1 MLLKRRIFLP
11 QRRKGAKVA
20 KKMPSKDIL
29 DELSHTVIGA
39 CIEVHRLLG
48 PGLLESI
55 YVECLAAELSRLEI
69 PVKREVIVPIR
80 YKGKTLSKPL
90 RLDLLVDDCLIVEAK
105 SVDTL
110 LPVHSAQLLTYL
122 KMTDVKLG
130 LLLNFNVVVMRDG
143 IKRIVNGL

>member
-1 MLLKRRIFLP
+1 
-11 QRRKGAKVA
+11 
-20 KKMPSKDIL
+20 MPSKDIL

-80 YKGKTLSKPL
+80 YKGKELSKPL
-90 RLDLLVDDCLIVEAK
+90 RLDLLVDECLIVEAK
-105 SVDTL
+105 SVDAL

-122 KMTDVKLG
+122 KMTEVKLG

>member
-1 MLLKRRIFLP
+1 
-11 QRRKGAKVA
+11 
-20 KKMPSKDIL
+20 MPSKDIL
-29 DELSHTVIGA
+29 DELSHKVIGA

-55 YVECLAAELSRLEI
+55 YIECLAAELSELEI
-69 PVKREVIVPIR
+69 PVKREVIIPTR

>member
-1 MLLKRRIFLP
+1 
-11 QRRKGAKVA
+11 
-20 KKMPSKDIL
+20 MPSKDIL

-55 YVECLAAELSRLEI
+55 YIECLAAELSELEI
-69 PVKREVIVPIR
+69 PVKREVIIPTR

-105 SVDTL
+105 SVDAL

-122 KMTDVKLG
+122 KMTEVKLG

>member
-1 MLLKRRIFLP
+1 
-11 QRRKGAKVA
+11 VS
-20 KKMPSKDIL
+20 SKDIL
-29 DELSHTVIGA
+29 DELSHKVIGA

-55 YVECLAAELSRLEI
+55 YVECLAAELSALGV
-69 PVKREVIVPIR
+69 PVKREVIIPIR
-80 YKGKTLSKPL
+80 YKGKELTKPL

-110 LPVHSAQLLTYL
+110 QPVHSAQLLTYL
-122 KMTDVKLG
+122 KMTEFKLG